1 MSGRIRSGWTDSNL
15 RLVSRVDK
23 GWTDAHGHDKVAG
36 IRSVLKKRLLAKRLL
51 AKKKSGVVGQ
61 GEGDAVAVDEK
72 NSLEIGELGQD
83 LLNVK

>member
-1 MSGRIRSGWTDSNL
+1 MSGRNRSGWTDSNL

-23 GWTDAHGHDKVAG
+23 GWTDVHGHDKVAG
-36 IRSVLKKRLLAKRLL
+36 IRSGLKKRLLAKRLL

-61 GEGDAVAVDEK
+61 GEGDAVAVDKK
-72 NSLEIGELGQD
+72 NSLEIDELGQD